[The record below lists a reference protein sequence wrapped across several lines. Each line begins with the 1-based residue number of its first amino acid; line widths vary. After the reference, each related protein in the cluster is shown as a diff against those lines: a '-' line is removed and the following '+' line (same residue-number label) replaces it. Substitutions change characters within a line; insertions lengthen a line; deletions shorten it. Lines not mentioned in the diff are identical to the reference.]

1 MQENSGYMKREITT
15 IKDIARTLGLSPSTV
30 SRALRDS
37 YEISEETKK
46 LVLDYANKINY
57 KPNPIA
63 LSLKERRTYTIGIV
77 LSEIANNFYSQV
89 INGVDTIAYQKGYQV
104 TVSQTH
110 ESYEL
115 EKMIISNFASR
126 AIDGL
131 LVALSANTTDIS
143 YLKELHQSGLP
154 IVFFDRI
161 PNEIDT
167 HKVIVD
173 NYQSAFSIT
182 EHLIKKGKKRIVHIT
197 NSFHLSN
204 MVERLAG
211 YKAALEKYQIP
222 FEPDLV
228 KYCEDTG
235 SLATDLQKVIQD
247 ILETDSDSLFIA
259 NDRLTT
265 GSLLALNR
273 TNPEKLHNLSI
284 AGFTNS
290 NLMEL
295 VGPELD
301 IVYQPAFEMGQTAT
315 RLLLELI
322 ESKRPVTKFETVSLQ
337 SEIIYFSDL

>member
-1 MQENSGYMKREITT
+1 MKREITT

-89 INGVDTIAYQKGYQV
+89 INGVDTIAYKKGYHV
-104 TVSQTH
+104 VVSQTH

-115 EKMIISNFASR
+115 ERMIISNFGSR

-131 LVALSANTTDIS
+131 LIAISSNTKDIS
-143 YLKELHQSGLP
+143 YLQELSQSGLP
-154 IVFFDRI
+154 MVFFDRI
-161 PNEIDT
+161 TNEIDT
-167 HKVIVD
+167 HKVVVD
-173 NYQSAFSIT
+173 NFQSSFNIT
-182 EHLIKKGKKRIVHIT
+182 ENLIKKGKRKIIHIT
-197 NSFHLSN
+197 NSSHLSN
-204 MVERLAG
+204 MVERLDG
-211 YKAALEKYQIP
+211 YKSALEKYQITFDP
-222 FEPDLV
+222 TLV

-235 SLATDLQKVIQD
+235 NIATDLQKVIQD
-247 ILETDSDSLFIA
+247 ILETHADAIFIA

-265 GSLLALNR
+265 GTLLALKR
-273 TNPEKLHNLSI
+273 THPELLKDLGI

-295 VGPELD
+295 VAPELD
-301 IVYQPAFEMGQTAT
+301 IVYQPAFEMGQIAT
-315 RLLLELI
+315 NLLLGLI
-322 ESKRPVTKFETVSLQ
+322 EAKRPVTQFETVTLQ
-337 SEIIYFSDL
+337 SEIIHFSDL